1 MLRRAQPDTI
11 MAMVVPMARAGIN
24 GLDLECKCTSPT
36 INLLAAC
43 RPMVR
48 QTAQIMLQ
56 RACHTMLAASCRTR
70 HGADSKLAS
79 SPCVCL
85 ASE

>member
-1 MLRRAQPDTI
+1 MLRRAQPDT

-56 RACHTMLAASCRTR
+56 RAMPYHVYHAS
-70 HGADSKLAS
+70 SKLQD
-79 SPCVCL
+79 SPWCRQQ
-85 ASE
+85 ARE

>member
-1 MLRRAQPDTI
+1 MPRRAQPDTI

-56 RACHTMLAASCRTR
+56 
-70 HGADSKLAS
+70 
-79 SPCVCL
+79 
-85 ASE
+85 